1 MSGRFWVVIFSI
13 FGLLLVGMAT
23 LQGKVLLLA
32 LPLITYLVVA
42 ILNSPGRSK
51 IQVERSLSARVVEQ
65 DSTLQVQVKL
75 QNEGAAIDEVY
86 FEETLPPGLSCETGE
101 LRRLSTL
108 AVGSGLENELTLRA
122 SRGKFN
128 MHQVIVDSREHFGLF
143 ESLREY
149 ATVGDLQSVPEI
161 PRLRKLRIRPR
172 QTRGFVGPIPSRSR
186 GSGMIFW
193 GVREFHLGDALR
205 QINWKV
211 SSRHEQSLYTNEFEV
226 ERIADVGLILDART
240 SANMTL
246 GHETLFEHSVLAT
259 AALAEAFLED
269 GHRVS
274 MLIYG
279 YGVERVYP
287 GYGKIQRERI
297 LHALAGAETGSN
309 YALENFRYLPTRL
322 FPAQSQLVVVSPL
335 NQRDH
340 GAFVRLRKSGYEV
353 LLVSPNPVE
362 FEARAFED
370 SALLH
375 QARRLARLE
384 RDLSLRRLTRLGIQ
398 VVDWSVDQP
407 LEKAVQ
413 AALGRQPFF
422 LRNVR
427 MVIQ

>member
-1 MSGRFWVVIFSI
+1 MSSRFWVLMFSM

-23 LQGKVLLLA
+23 LQGKVMLLA
-32 LPLITYLVVA
+32 LPLMVYLLAA
-42 ILNSPGRSK
+42 ILNAPGRTN

-75 QNEGAAIDEVY
+75 QNNGASIDEVY
-86 FEETLPPGLSCETGE
+86 LEESLPPGLTCEMGE
-101 LRRLSTL
+101 LARLAAFPAGGTM
-108 AVGSGLENELTLRA
+108 ENELTLRA
-122 SRGKFN
+122 SRGKFAL
-128 MHQVIVDSREHFGLF
+128 HQAIVDSREHFGLF
-143 ESLREY
+143 ETLMEY
-149 ATVGDLQSVPEI
+149 ATGGEFQALPEM
-161 PRLRKLRIRPR
+161 PKLRNLRIRPR
-172 QTRGFVGPIPSRSR
+172 QTRGFVGPIPSRTR
-186 GSGMIFW
+186 GSGMVFW
-193 GVREFHLGDALR
+193 GVREFQLGDTLR

-211 SSRHEQSLYTNEFEV
+211 SSKHDQDLFTNEFEM
-226 ERIADVGLILDART
+226 ERIADVGLILDARKST
-240 SANMTL
+240 NMTL
-246 GHETLFEHSVLAT
+246 GSENLFEHSVLAT

-279 YGVERVYP
+279 YGVQRVYP

-297 LHALAGAETGSN
+297 LQALAGAETGSN

-335 NQRDH
+335 RQGDH
-340 GAFVRLRKSGYEV
+340 SAFVRLRKNGYEV

-362 FEARAFED
+362 FETRAFGD
-370 SALLH
+370 TPLLQ

-384 RDLSLRRLTRLGIQ
+384 RDLMVRRLTRLGVQ

-407 LEKAVQ
+407 LENAVQ
-413 AALGRQPFF
+413 ASLRRQPFF
-422 LRNVR
+422 MRNAR